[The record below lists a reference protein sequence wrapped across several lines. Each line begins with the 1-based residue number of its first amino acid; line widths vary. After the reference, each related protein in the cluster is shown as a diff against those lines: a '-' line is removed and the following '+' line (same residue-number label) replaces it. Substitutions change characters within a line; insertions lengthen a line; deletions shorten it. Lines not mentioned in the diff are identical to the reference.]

1 MSRTLILMRHAAAEG
16 FSAAGDKG
24 RSLSSEG
31 REEARAVGRDLSGLG
46 VQHVLCSSATRTR
59 QTVDELGLDAP
70 VEYMDA
76 LYNCSSETIAQR
88 IAEIDD
94 QVQVLLVVA
103 HAPGIP
109 GLAAELA
116 YAQDHKAADDLQCF
130 FPTGTHTHFT
140 LEGSWQD
147 LLQDETLTMEGVGRP
162 TF

>member
-24 RSLSSEG
+24 RSLGTEG

-88 IAEIDD
+88 ITEIDA

-116 YAQDHKAADDLQCF
+116 YAQDHKAADDLQCWY
-130 FPTGTHTHFT
+130 PTGAFVRFELDGPWAGL
-140 LEGSWQD
+140 LEDDS
-147 LLQDETLTMEGVGRP
+147 LRMIGVERP
-162 TF
+162 EA

>member
-24 RSLSSEG
+24 RSLSPEG
-31 REEARAVGRDLSGLG
+31 REEARGVGRELAGLG
-46 VQHVLCSSATRTR
+46 IQHVLCSSATRTR

-76 LYNCSSETIAQR
+76 LYDCSSETIAKR

-116 YAQDHKAADDLQCF
+116 YARDHKAADDLQCWY
-130 FPTGTHTHFT
+130 PTAAFVRFELDGAWA
-140 LEGSWQD
+140 G
-147 LLQDETLTMEGVGRP
+147 LLDDDSLRMIGVERP
-162 TF
+162 GA